1 MAVDYTDQGVDP
13 ESGLTLKQ
21 RLFVDHFLTH
31 LNATKAYRDAGFQAD
46 NFATARKRASELLN
60 HPDLS
65 EYVRLRMHERAQRL
79 AVTADRV
86 LLELCVVAYA
96 RLTDYRINPDT
107 GELEVKPGVPQ
118 EALGAVRVVK
128 VTRKT

>member
-1 MAVDYTDQGVDP
+1 MAVDYTDQGIDP

-31 LNATKAYRDAGFQAD
+31 LNATKAYRDAGYTATTHV
-46 NFATARKRASELLN
+46 TARVEAHALLI
-60 HPDLS
+60 HPDLRD
-65 EYVRLRMHERAQRL
+65 YVSLRMHERAQRL